1 MLKEAAVRRLFLLS
15 LFCLT
20 VLMGSAVLL
29 QAAAPQLPT
38 GSGGQRVSD
47 YLKAFNSGD
56 ESIMRGYFE
65 ANVAPEALKR
75 RSVAERLT
83 IYREMRDNLKTLTL
97 HRVLAASDS
106 SVEALLQAGNGEWLD
121 CSFMLD
127 PAADQKL
134 LGIRIEQTDPP
145 SEQPGQASTPLTQA
159 QAADGA
165 AKLLDSLVK
174 QDRFS
179 GTVLMA
185 KEGVPF
191 FQKAFGVANKATGT
205 PNTLDTKFNIGSIN
219 KTFTQVAICQ
229 LADQG
234 KLSFDDLLG
243 KWLPDYPNADARNKV
258 TIRHLLTMSSGI
270 GDFFGE
276 RFDATPKDK
285 IRTID
290 DYLKLFA
297 DLPLDFEPGT
307 QEQYSNG
314 GYVVL
319 GAIIEKV
326 TGQSYYDYIREH
338 VYKPSGMTS
347 SESYEADVPPTN
359 FAEGYTSEK
368 TGASSTLEGRV
379 WNLYTRPARGSS
391 AGGGYSTTGD
401 LLKFA
406 EALRHMTLLSA
417 DASDW
422 MLGHRFDGK
431 RAPEKSKVT
440 QLTSGGFGFAGGAPG
455 LNAVIE
461 ADFGTGY
468 TIAVMSNYDPP
479 SAQEVARKLRQLV
492 KRIR

>member
-15 LFCLT
+15 LICLT
-20 VLMGSAVLL
+20 VLMGFAITL
-29 QAAAPQLPT
+29 QAAAPQLPS
-38 GSGGQRVSD
+38 GPGGQRVSD

-56 ESIMRGYFE
+56 EAIMRGYYE

-75 RSVAERLT
+75 RSVEERLQV
-83 IYREMRDNLKTLTL
+83 YRQMRDNLKTLTF
-97 HRVLAASDS
+97 HSVLAASDS
-106 SVEALLQAGNGEWLD
+106 TIEALLQAGNGEWLD

-127 PAADQKL
+127 PVVDQKL

-145 SEQPGQASTPLTQA
+145 SEQPQASTVLTQA
-159 QAADGA
+159 EAADEA

-174 QDRFS
+174 QDLFS
-179 GTVLMA
+179 GTVLIA
-185 KEGVPF
+185 KEGAPF
-191 FQKAFGVANKATGT
+191 FRKAYGTANKGTGT
-205 PNTLDTKFNIGSIN
+205 PNNLDTKFNIGSIN

-234 KLSFDDLLG
+234 KVSFDDLLG

-276 RFDATPKDK
+276 RFEATPKDR
-285 IRTID
+285 IRTIND
-290 DYLKLFA
+290 FMKLFA
-297 DLPLDFEPGT
+297 DLPLSFEPGT

-326 TGQSYYDYIREH
+326 TGQTYYDYIREH
-338 VYKPSGMTS
+338 VYKPAGMTS
-347 SESYEADVPPTN
+347 SESYEADVPPAN
-359 FAEGYTSEK
+359 LAEGYTSEA
-368 TGASSTLEGRV
+368 TGASSTLDGRV

-391 AGGGYSTTGD
+391 AGGGYSTAGD

-406 EALRHMTLLSA
+406 EALRNMTLLSA
-417 DASDW
+417 DASEW
-422 MLGHRFDGK
+422 MLGNRFDGK
-431 RAPEKSKVT
+431 RTPEKSKAT

-461 ADFGTGY
+461 TDFGTGY
-468 TIAVMSNYDPP
+468 SIAVMSNYDPP